1 VAALLMG
8 AVVLA
13 LRPHLPFLVNAVL
26 GAGAY
31 GVFLLALG
39 VVGKDEM
46 RFVRGILSPSEA
58 GAVQ

>member
-1 VAALLMG
+1 
-8 AVVLA
+8 
-13 LRPHLPFLVNAVL
+13 LRPHLPFLVNVIL